1 MKTMTKITPHYPPLL
16 KGGRGNYQIKN
27 NDGFTLIELII
38 AVSIIAILVVALGFS
53 FQGWMG
59 KYRVEN
65 QIKQMHTDFMN
76 ARTRA
81 MMMNRMHFVTEA
93 ANAYTIYEDTN
104 PSPDGDGNLQ
114 PTADCRAPGAS
125 DACLPTFCSSDGTCS
140 KSVEYAINWTGPGT
154 QINFDRRGMMAPAG
168 SVHLTSTVDAD
179 YDCLTVSQTRINMG
193 KWNGAT
199 CVEK

>member
-1 MKTMTKITPHYPPLL
+1 MKTMTKITPHSPPLL

-104 PSPDGDGNLQ
+104 PSPDGDGTLQ
-114 PTADCRAPGAS
+114 TATDTR
-125 DACLPTFCSSDGTCS
+125 LPTYP

>member
-1 MKTMTKITPHYPPLL
+1 MKKITQIIPLYPPLV
-16 KGGRGNYQIKN
+16 KRGGGDYQIKDN
-27 NDGFTLIELII
+27 NGVTLIELII
-38 AVSIIAILVVALGFS
+38 TVSIIAILVVALGFS

-59 KYRVEN
+59 RYKVEN

-76 ARTRA
+76 TRTRA
-81 MMMNRMHFVTEA
+81 MTMNRMHFATSA

-104 PSPDGDGNLQ
+104 PAPDGNGTLEI
-114 PTADCRAPGAS
+114 AS
-125 DACLPTFCSSDGTCS
+125 DFRLPTYP
-140 KSVEYAINWTGPGT
+140 KSVEYTINWTGPGN
-154 QINFDRRGMMAPAG
+154 QINFDRRGMIAPAG

-199 CVEK
+199 CVER